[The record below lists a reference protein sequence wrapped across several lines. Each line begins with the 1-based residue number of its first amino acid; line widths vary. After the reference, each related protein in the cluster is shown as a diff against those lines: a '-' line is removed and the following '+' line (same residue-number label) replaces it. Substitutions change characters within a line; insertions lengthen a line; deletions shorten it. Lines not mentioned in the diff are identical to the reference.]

1 MANLRDIRRRIGS
14 VSSTMQ
20 ITNAMKMV
28 STAKL
33 NRAQNA
39 ARASQPYAAELRRMA
54 TSISSGL
61 TGEDHPFFN
70 QPEGGVTAIVLFTSD
85 RGLCGAFN
93 NNLCKEVLRQL
104 RDKEAMPDPEVIPF
118 GRKGADYFR
127 RRGVTLGAGAV
138 QIPLAE
144 KEERIGEVVDQLV
157 ERFIGGEV
165 GRVFVAYNQYKSAMT
180 QYPIMT
186 PLLPIVPPKPEEA
199 PGAPGGETSGADERP
214 ADEREVLFEPSRHGV
229 LELLLPSYV
238 ENQMFQA
245 LLNTEAGE
253 HGARMVAMDGATRN
267 AEDMISSLTLQA
279 NKARQ
284 ASITT
289 ELIEIVAGAEAL

>member
-14 VSSTMQ
+14 VGSTMQ

-61 TGEDHPFFN
+61 SGEDHPFFK
-70 QPEGGVTAIVLFTSD
+70 QPDGGVTAIVVFTSD
-85 RGLCGAFN
+85 RGLCGGFN
-93 NNLCKEVLRQL
+93 NNLCKELMRQM
-104 RDKEAMPDPEVIPF
+104 RDQEAMPDPEVIPF
-118 GRKGADYFR
+118 GRKGADFFR
-127 RRGVTLGAGAV
+127 RRGVTIGDGAV

-144 KEERIGEVVDQLV
+144 KQARIGEVVKRLV

-165 GRVFVAYNQYKSAMT
+165 GRVFVAYNQYRSAMT
-180 QYPIMT
+180 QNPAVT
-186 PLLPIVPPKPEEA
+186 PLLPIVPSQPEEA
-199 PGAPGGETSGADERP
+199 PDAGANQTAGADARP

-284 ASITT
+284 AAITT

>member
-1 MANLRDIRRRIGS
+1 MTTLRDIRRRINS
-14 VSSTMQ
+14 VSNTRQ
-20 ITNAMKMV
+20 ITSAMKMV

-70 QPEGGVTAIVLFTSD
+70 QREGGATVIVVFTSD
-85 RGLCGAFN
+85 RGLCGGFN
-93 NNLCKEVLRQL
+93 NNLCKELMRQM
-104 RDKEAMPDPEVIPF
+104 RDKAAMPDPEVVPF
-118 GRKGADYFR
+118 GRKGADFFR
-127 RRGVTLGAGAV
+127 RRGFTIGEEVT

-144 KEERIGEVVDQLV
+144 KEARIGEVVEHLV
-157 ERFIGGEV
+157 QRFIGGEV
-165 GRVFVAYNQYKSAMT
+165 GRVFVAYNRYRSAMT
-180 QYPIMT
+180 QYPTVT
-186 PLLPIVPPKPEEA
+186 PLLPIVPPDDDEA
-199 PGAPGGETSGADERP
+199 PDTTGGETSGSETRT
-214 ADEREVLFEPSRHGV
+214 ADEREVLFEPSRRGV

-284 ASITT
+284 AAITT

>member
-1 MANLRDIRRRIGS
+1 MPNLRDIRRRITS

-20 ITNAMKMV
+20 ITNAIKMV

-61 TGEDHPFFN
+61 TGEDHPFFK
-70 QPEGGVTAIVLFTSD
+70 QSAEGATAIVVFTSD

-93 NNLCKEVLRQL
+93 NNLCKELLRRM
-104 RDKEAMPDPEVIPF
+104 RDQEAMPDPEVIPF
-118 GRKGADYFR
+118 GRKGADFFR
-127 RRGVTLGAGAV
+127 RRGHKIGDGAV

-144 KEERIGEVVDQLV
+144 KHARIGEVVNRLV

-165 GRVFVAYNQYKSAMT
+165 GRVFVAYNRYQSAMT
-180 QYPIMT
+180 QNPVVT
-186 PLLPIVPPKPEEA
+186 PLLPIVPSPPEET
-199 PGAPGGETSGADERP
+199 PGAGDGGPSVDGERTAD
-214 ADEREVLFEPSRHGV
+214 DREVLFEPSREGV